1 MESCSRL
8 HINKDFITKLEI
20 FKILLLEY
28 EDEIYQDIIND
39 EQFKK
44 YLKVKSEL
52 EQKDNGSNR
61 N

>member
-8 HINKDFITKLEI
+8 HITKDFVTKLEI

-39 EQFKK
+39 ESFKK
-44 YLKVKSEL
+44 YLKIKSDL